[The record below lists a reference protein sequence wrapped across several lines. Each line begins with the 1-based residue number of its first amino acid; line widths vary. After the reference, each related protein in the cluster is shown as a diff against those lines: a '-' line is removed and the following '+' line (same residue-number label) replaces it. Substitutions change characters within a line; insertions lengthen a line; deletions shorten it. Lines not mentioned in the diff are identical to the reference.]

1 MSLYS
6 MSGIAGMSYN
16 SAPVQPVNKIQG
28 VNGALQTKT
37 VEAAA
42 PKAPEEVE
50 VLSNGDFKVNS
61 FASASTDFAQ
71 PMYVD
76 PLTNQRVWSP

>member
-16 SAPVQPVNKIQG
+16 SAPVQPVNKVQG
-28 VNGALQTKT
+28 VNSALQTKT

-42 PKAPEEVE
+42 PKAAEEVE
-50 VLSNGDFKVNS
+50 ILGNGDFAISN
-61 FASASTDFAQ
+61 FTAAPTDSAQA
-71 PMYVD
+71 MYVD
-76 PLTNQRVWSP
+76 PLTNQRVWSA

>member
-6 MSGIAGMSYN
+6 MSGIAGMSYS

-28 VNGALQTKT
+28 VNGALQTKKI
-37 VEAAA
+37 EAAA
-42 PKAPEEVE
+42 PGNPQEVE

-61 FASASTDFAQ
+61 FISAQPDTAQ

-76 PLTNQRVWSP
+76 PLTNQRVWSA